1 MMKFKTKKA
10 MSKFLLSVF
19 CIAAL
24 HSAACAGKSD
34 NLLKNSTENADAKNT
49 DVVSLKDLT
58 QDQIFYSDGD
68 FVDFTYEDLKKH
80 AVSIVKAEVT
90 DELTSENSM
99 SHMDEDGYVTS
110 FCSVR
115 TVKLLDVY
123 QDSAGYSAGDEI
135 KVQDWSAIFEE
146 NGEMHMDSYGPKP
159 LIKGDTYILYLENG
173 STMSGSPC
181 IISGF
186 LGQVNLNALSAECE
200 NYNILVK
207 TIVEFESDLSD
218 SVKKTVLS
226 ADEIQQPSSGSD
238 AGRERLNIET
248 ASGDLE
254 VDLSIDDSVPNS
266 LKVTVQTNE

>member
-1 MMKFKTKKA
+1 
-10 MSKFLLSVF
+10 
-19 CIAAL
+19 
-24 HSAACAGKSD
+24 
-34 NLLKNSTENADAKNT
+34 
-49 DVVSLKDLT
+49 
-58 QDQIFYSDGD
+58 
-68 FVDFTYEDLKKH
+68 
-80 AVSIVKAEVT
+80 
-90 DELTSENSM
+90 
-99 SHMDEDGYVTS
+99 
-110 FCSVR
+110 
-115 TVKLLDVY
+115 
-123 QDSAGYSAGDEI
+123 
-135 KVQDWSAIFEE
+135 
-146 NGEMHMDSYGPKP
+146 
-159 LIKGDTYILYLENG
+159 
-173 STMSGSPC
+173 MSGSPC

-186 LGQVNLNALSAECE
+186 LGQVNLNALPAECE